1 MLPAFVLFPL
11 AFLAAWIPTARVGEF
26 RVAPWLVVYVL
37 ATGLAVAA
45 GAVTPVGL
53 AVLAILLGVAWAAHQ
68 AGGRQRFLLITLFA
82 VLAVALSVQALPGV
96 GKLTWPSSLQL
107 SPQAAAFRP
116 SLYVGRV
123 SAGLLLFA
131 LLVPRVAGIADVRR
145 LWRPTLAI
153 GLAGTAATV
162 GVALALGYVRFEPK
176 LPPGTAVFLLCNLLF
191 ACIAEESFFRGL
203 LQEAMHR
210 YADRSGRRGLHVAA
224 VAASALVFGAAHAGG
239 GLHYVL
245 LATLG
250 GLTNA
255 LVYARARKVEAS
267 IFAHFLLNAVHF
279 VFFTY
284 PMLAR

>member
-1 MLPAFVLFPL
+1 MIPAFVLFPL
-11 AFLAAWIPTARVGEF
+11 AFFAACLPAARVGEL
-26 RVAPWLVVYVL
+26 RVAPWLVVYLL

-45 GAVTPVGL
+45 GAVSAVGLGAL
-53 AVLAILLGVAWAAHQ
+53 AVLLGIAWAAHR
-68 AGGRQRFLLITLFA
+68 ATGRSRFLLIALFA
-82 VLAVALSVQALPGV
+82 ALAVALSVQAVPGV
-96 GKLTWPSSLQL
+96 GKLAWPSSLRL
-107 SPQAAAFRP
+107 TPHAAAFTP
-116 SLYVGRV
+116 TLSVGRV

-131 LLVPRVAGIADVRR
+131 LLVPRVSSVADVRR

-153 GLAGTAATV
+153 GLAGTALTV
-162 GVALALGYVRFEPK
+162 GVAVAMGYVRFEPK

-210 YADRSGRRGLHVAA
+210 GAERSQRRGLHVVA
-224 VAASALVFGAAHAGG
+224 VAVSALVFGAAHAGG
-239 GLHYVL
+239 GWHFVV

-255 LVYARARKVEAS
+255 LVYAKARKVEAS
-267 IFAHFLLNAVHF
+267 IFTHFLLNAVHF